1 MKLINE
7 ENSISLIFNENLIIK
22 GERKI
27 INIDRING
35 FGRGS
40 IFQETI
46 HPACSVLVKQDG
58 NSYTAINYEDQRLS
72 SFLGKYKNSTKIEVV
87 VIDIDDIEKI
97 SFITKEL
104 IPQLSAPI
112 RFNTFF
118 KNSIKNTQHQ
128 IWIRDYFSIG
138 SNKKNSA
145 LKFNTK
151 SFSECFGSNTPSLS
165 TLNKIKEKIA
175 KKIEQPMNK
184 NPIKTNNL
192 ERRNT
197 TDIGQINNHIKNNVS
212 IYEELNYK
220 WNTFIGSK
228 HSYDHA
234 VKIASNQ
241 NSGRFIE
248 RLEKGL
254 KEYKPGSR
262 DFIKF
267 AKDLEIFLDKE
278 SSGEQ

>member
-1 MKLINE
+1 MKNE

-104 IPQLSAPI
+104 IPQLTAPI
-112 RFNTFF
+112 SFNTFF
-118 KNSIKNTQHQ
+118 KNTIKNTQHQ

-138 SNKKNSA
+138 SNKKNTV

-165 TLNKIKEKIA
+165 TLNKIKENSYKDTIRTIPIQTN
-175 KKIEQPMNK
+175 KKLPDIDKLPDIELINK
-184 NPIKTNNL
+184 TIKDYNHDHLREVWNN
-192 ERRNT
+192 
-197 TDIGQINNHIKNNVS
+197 K
-212 IYEELNYK
+212 
-220 WNTFIGSK
+220 IGSK
-228 HSYDHA
+228 YSYDDA
-234 VKIASNQ
+234 IKIASNK
-241 NSGRFIE
+241 NSNKFIE
-248 RLEKGL
+248 RLHEGL
-254 KEYKPGSR
+254 DKFNPEISESKQ
-262 DFIKF
+262 F
-267 AKDLEIFLDKE
+267 AKKLELFLDKE
-278 SSGEQ
+278 SSNEQ